1 MRSKKD
7 FLHCLE
13 VHEFAAVVHFNRG
26 LRGTRCCNKNPKAMF
41 GKSWK
46 PGMAS
51 EILQIGVPKEPKDFL
66 VDAVKVGHPR
76 DMIARAGELETNL
89 LNGFVEQPLLTRFDK
104 RALAF
109 KRWLKRS
116 LELKE
121 DEERLHA
128 SFPPHLKS
136 LLAGKRLL
144 LWKEIL
150 QELNYSDCS
159 VVDDICKGFPLTGWA
174 KKTDVFESCVRK
186 PEHSLDGEFSRGM
199 LPGSSA
205 AQLSSA
211 LQPPVHRG
219 ALPPKLTKPR

>member
-1 MRSKKD
+1 MRRHTFQQGVTRD
-7 FLHCLE
+7 E
-13 VHEFAAVVHFNRG
+13 V
-26 LRGTRCCNKNPKAMF
+26 LQKYPKAMF

-46 PGMAS
+46 PGMASEILQIGVPS

-76 DMIARAGELETNL
+76 DMIARAGELETNF
-89 LNGFVEQPLLTRFDK
+89 LNGFVEKPLLTRFDK

-136 LLAGKRLL
+136 LLSGKRLL

-150 QELNYSDCS
+150 HELNYSDCS

-174 KKTDVFESCVRK
+174 KRQMC
-186 PEHSLDGEFSRGM
+186 LSRV
-199 LPGSSA
+199 SA
-205 AQLSSA
+205 NPSTVWNS
-211 LQPPVHRG
+211 
-219 ALPPKLTKPR
+219 